1 MQDANGR
8 YLTDQHPSRADVEK
22 DAGLSG
28 SGKQNSFAD
37 SSSEEHYEPEI
48 APLGGP
54 SKQNTTAGDIEK
66 VQSRRSVRSKISLK
80 SSAPATSVN
89 DASSIPDGGLQAWLQ
104 VLGSF
109 FLFFNHWG
117 IINTFGVYQT
127 YYMATLLP
135 EYTPAAISWI
145 GSVQSFLLGFVG
157 PLMGPIY
164 DAGYFRILILVGSF
178 MVVFGH
184 MMLSLCTQYW
194 QVFLSQ
200 AICVGLGAGC
210 LFVPSVAI
218 LSTYFQKRLALATGL
233 SAAGSSLGG
242 TIYPIAVYHLIPLV
256 GFGWAT
262 RIVGFISLST
272 LLVSNLVM
280 KVRVLP
286 SEKRKVLDL
295 PSLKEPPY
303 TLFIAGSL
311 MAFMGLYA
319 GFVYIESFA
328 LARGILDP
336 NLAFYSL
343 AVINGASCFG
353 RIIPN
358 YIADKTG
365 PLNIIIPATAISGI
379 LAYCLIPVRDVAPLF
394 VVCVLYGFFSGAL
407 VSLPPTV
414 FVSLSL
420 HKRHMIGTRMGMGF
434 FFISIGLLL
443 GTPVCGW
450 ILAASEYTYVWV
462 FGGTLLIAAAG
473 TMFAGRCFKLGGIK
487 LGSVA

>member
-1 MQDANGR
+1 MPDANGR
-8 YLTDQHPSRADVEK
+8 YTAGEEYSSDVLEKGVAGPKSEQHASSR
-22 DAGLSG
+22 
-28 SGKQNSFAD
+28 D
-37 SSSEEHYEPEI
+37 SSSEEHYENDI
-48 APLGGP
+48 APLEAP
-54 SKQNTTAGDIEK
+54 SKHNATASDLEK
-66 VQSRRSVRSKISLK
+66 VQSRRSVKSRISFK

-89 DASSIPDGGLQAWLQ
+89 DASAIPDGGLQAWLQ

-127 YYMATLLP
+127 YYMGNLLQD
-135 EYTPAAISWI
+135 YSPAAISWI

-164 DAGYFRILILVGSF
+164 DAGYFRVLILIGSF

-184 MMLSLCTQYW
+184 MMLSLCTEYW
-194 QVFLSQ
+194 QVFLAQ

-233 SAAGSSLGG
+233 SAAGSSFGG

-262 RIVGFISLST
+262 RIIGFISLST
-272 LLVSNLVM
+272 LIISNLVM

-295 PSLKEPPY
+295 PSLKEAPY
-303 TLFIAGSL
+303 ALFIAGAL

-328 LARGILDP
+328 LARGILNP

-365 PLNIIIPATAISGI
+365 PLNIIVPATCISGI
-379 LAYCLIPVRDVAPLF
+379 IALCLIPVRNVAPLF
-394 VVCVLYGFFSGAL
+394 IECVLYGFFSGAL

-450 ILAASEYTYVWV
+450 ILGASEYTYVWT
-462 FGGTLLIAAAG
+462 FGGTLLIVASA

-487 LGSVA
+487 LGAKA

>member
-1 MQDANGR
+1 MPDADGR
-8 YLTDQHPSRADVEK
+8 YHTADNSVLEK
-22 DAGLSG
+22 EVSLAHT
-28 SGKQNSFAD
+28 KQESSHD
-37 SSSEEHYEPEI
+37 SSSEEHYETDILPD
-48 APLGGP
+48 
-54 SKQNTTAGDIEK
+54 TAKHNATATDLEK
-66 VQSRRSVRSKISLK
+66 VQSRRSVKSRISFK
-80 SSAPATSVN
+80 SSAPAASVN
-89 DASSIPDGGLQAWLQ
+89 DASAIPDGGAQAWLQ

-109 FLFFNHWG
+109 LLFFNHWG

-127 YYMATLLP
+127 YYMTTLLP
-135 EYTPAAISWI
+135 EYSPAAISWI

-164 DAGYFRILILVGSF
+164 DAGYFRILIGVGSF
-178 MVVFGH
+178 LVVFGH
-184 MMLSLCTQYW
+184 MMLSLCTQFW
-194 QVFLSQ
+194 QVFLAQ
-200 AICVGLGAGC
+200 ALCVGLGAGC

-218 LSTYFQKRLALATGL
+218 LGTYFSKHLALATGL
-233 SAAGSSLGG
+233 SAAGSSFGG
-242 TIYPIAVYHLIPLV
+242 TIYPIAIYHLIPRV
-256 GFGWAT
+256 GFAWGT
-262 RIVGFISLST
+262 RIIGFMALST
-272 LLVSNLVM
+272 LIVSNLVM

-295 PSLKEPPY
+295 PSLKEAPY
-303 TLFIAGSL
+303 MLFIAGAF

-328 LARGILDP
+328 LARNILEP

-343 AVINGASCFG
+343 SVINAASCFG

-365 PLNIIIPATAISGI
+365 PLNIIIPATLVSGI
-379 LAYCLIPVRDVAPLF
+379 IALCLIAVKDVAPLF

-450 ILAASEYTYVWV
+450 ILAASSYTYVWT
-462 FGGTLLIAAAG
+462 FGGTLLIVAAF
-473 TMFAGRCFKLGGIK
+473 TMFAGRTCKLGGVK
-487 LGSVA
+487 LLSKA